1 MTDTLGRRV
10 RNYIEDNPTASV
22 GQVLGRFVLDP
33 DEYADLVADQ
43 LGTARRTSDDTPG
56 GVEA

>member
-10 RNYIEDNPTASV
+10 RNYIADNPTASV

-43 LGTARRTSDDTPG
+43 LGAARTPVDETPG

>member
-1 MTDTLGRRV
+1 MTDTLDRRV
-10 RNYIEDNPTASV
+10 RDYIEDTPTASV

-33 DEYADLVADQ
+33 DEYADLVADR
-43 LGTARRTSDDTPG
+43 LGTARTTADETPG